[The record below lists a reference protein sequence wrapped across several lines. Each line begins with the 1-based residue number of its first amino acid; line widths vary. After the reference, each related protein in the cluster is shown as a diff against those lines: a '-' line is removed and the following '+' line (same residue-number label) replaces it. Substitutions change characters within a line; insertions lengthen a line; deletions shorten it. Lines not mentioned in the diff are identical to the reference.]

1 MAHEIRRAR
10 RAAENLYF
18 GGTSFG
24 PCADRRQRGSRVGP
38 GWLEAPRART
48 VVPLTRPRGP
58 RSIGVLPTLAEDLR
72 DVVGRPYDGVDYVV
86 LDDVRETM
94 LDPAKG
100 DHPLATVG

>member
-1 MAHEIRRAR
+1 MADEIRRAR

-38 GWLEAPRART
+38 RWLEAPASPYGL
-48 VVPLTRPRGP
+48 VVSLTRPRGP
-58 RSIGVLPTLAEDLR
+58 RSIGVLPTLAEDLL

-86 LDDVRETM
+86 LDDVRENNAR
-94 LDPAKG
+94 PRQE
-100 DHPLATVG
+100 